1 MQTIEAVQ
9 RGLTFIEDH
18 LEEEITILDV
28 ARAAGYSQFHYS
40 RVFSKLLRCSIY
52 DYIIKRKLSEACKVL
67 LTEDIKVVDVAYQF
81 AFKSH
86 ESFSRAFKKFF
97 GVPPSQISRD
107 ALKSLYEKPALGYL
121 SYLESL
127 SVEKNESMLKEVYFL
142 GVPYIEDHS
151 MKDDQEY
158 QTLLYALVPETC
170 PIQIRY
176 IMTGDLYA
184 RPPVD
189 LHYRLDDMMGI
200 GDIKTGDLDHML
212 RFIKEVIL
220 VDRGYLGT
228 YFLLKIVGD
237 RTEIYIIKST

>member
-18 LEEEITILDV
+18 LEEEISVLDV

-40 RVFSKLLRCSIY
+40 RIFSKLLRCSIY
-52 DYIIKRKLSEACKVL
+52 DYIIKRKLSEACRVL
-67 LTEDIKVVDVAYQF
+67 LSEDVKVVDVAYQF

-97 GVPPSQISRD
+97 GAPPSQISRD
-107 ALKSLYEKPALGYL
+107 ALKGVYEKPAP
-121 SYLESL
+121 SYLTYLDSL
-127 SVEKNESMLKEVYFL
+127 SVEKNEFVLEGAYFL
-142 GVPYIEDHS
+142 GVPYIEDQS
-151 MKDDQEY
+151 MKDGQDDQS
-158 QTLLYALVPETC
+158 LLCALTPETC

-184 RPPVD
+184 RLPVD

-200 GDIKTGDLDHML
+200 GAIKTGDLDHML

-220 VDRGYLGT
+220 DDRVYLGA
-228 YFLLKIVGD
+228 YFLLKITGD

>member
-1 MQTIEAVQ
+1 MQVVEAVQ

-67 LTEDIKVVDVAYQF
+67 LSEDIKVVDVAYQF

-97 GVPPSQISRD
+97 GVPPSQISRN
-107 ALKSLYEKPALGYL
+107 ALKGLYEKPAPRYL

-127 SVEKNESMLKEVYFL
+127 SVEKNESLLEGAYFL
-142 GVPYIEDHS
+142 GVPYIEDQS
-151 MKDDQEY
+151 VKEDENY
-158 QTLLYALVPETC
+158 QTLLCALAPEIC

-200 GDIKTGDLDHML
+200 GTIKTGGLKHML

-220 VDRGYLGT
+220 LDRGYLGT
-228 YFLLKIVGD
+228 CFLLKIIGD